1 MADSIKV
8 HILADLIGQVLVK
21 ILKREDKSSSNDNSL
36 PRLIF
41 DFSLRMDELSRSVDG
56 RHSYVSKRQYLS
68 ATFHPNPVDEAIW
81 SPLREEVRNV
91 LGPYIHNDRFLC
103 MNVGGSPDEGLDL
116 NYMLAHLLAIA
127 LERGALHAA
136 RSLYDSAS
144 RISVPVHTVV
154 LVDGLQMEQDPVEI
168 SPGIRLAHI
177 SNSEEGLAIMSRV
190 VPSIG
195 GHHDYVGRSLIV
207 IDQLV
212 SPVFVRPY
220 DASSRANGYPF
231 TISNVN
237 TEYPNFSYDDFCE
250 ALSLSINHSV
260 RPVAMWRY
268 MDLNEAYAVPAYMP
282 PTFLGLNFRRPHW
295 LLKHDNPP
303 VISEE
308 DVRKAASIYEAR
320 SNLSAAV
327 ANKLR
332 VPIDRWMKSK
342 EDEDPVDSFIN
353 IGTALESIYLSDS
366 KYTGETTYRLAL
378 RAAWHLGGRDVEE
391 RNSLFAKFKK
401 VYKARSDAVHRGK
414 LNHGDHVTLRT
425 MAEDLC
431 LKAITEII
439 VGGKFPNWDRLT
451 LGDT

>member
-1 MADSIKV
+1 M
-8 HILADLIGQVLVK
+8 
-21 ILKREDKSSSNDNSL
+21 
-36 PRLIF
+36 
-41 DFSLRMDELSRSVDG
+41 
-56 RHSYVSKRQYLS
+56 
-68 ATFHPNPVDEAIW
+68 
-81 SPLREEVRNV
+81 
-91 LGPYIHNDRFLC
+91 
-103 MNVGGSPDEGLDL
+103 
-116 NYMLAHLLAIA
+116 
-127 LERGALHAA
+127 
-136 RSLYDSAS
+136 
-144 RISVPVHTVV
+144 
-154 LVDGLQMEQDPVEI
+154 
-168 SPGIRLAHI
+168 
-177 SNSEEGLAIMSRV
+177 
-190 VPSIG
+190 
-195 GHHDYVGRSLIV
+195 

-237 TEYPNFSYDDFCE
+237 TEYPNFSYHDFCE
-250 ALSLSINHSV
+250 ALSLSINHPV

-268 MDLNEAYAVPAYMP
+268 MDLNEAYAVPAYML

-295 LLKHDNPP
+295 LLEHDNSP
-303 VISEE
+303 VISEG

-320 SNLSAAV
+320 SSLSTAV

-391 RNSLFAKFKK
+391 RNSLFATFKK
-401 VYKARSDAVHRGK
+401 VYRARSDAVHRGK

-439 VGGKFPNWDRLT
+439 VGGQFPNWDRLT
-451 LGDT
+451 LGDI